1 MTPHTDRN
9 AARRIGALVDHI
21 DNRSIPPVAFD
32 DAAPLRR

>member
-9 AARRIGALVDHI
+9 AARHGGALVDHI
-21 DNRSIPPVAFD
+21 DGRSIPPTAFD

>member
-9 AARRIGALVDHI
+9 AARRVDGLADHI
-21 DNRSIPPVAFD
+21 DDRSIPPTAFD